1 MFSTWCIG
9 SRCVCIYEMLGQLC
23 GLVAFHLVSYF
34 RLKYFSKKLI
44 CLFFFEQEEDS
55 KESGEEET

>member
-1 MFSTWCIG
+1 
-9 SRCVCIYEMLGQLC
+9 MLGQLC